1 MKRRRT
7 LIYEISILVFRHMK
21 IKFGIWA
28 IIGALGLLPLLGQ
41 ADNSTVAITMSMH
54 KPFYTPTHAFVKA
67 HQSIQWI
74 NQSHELHTIT
84 HDGCR
89 RGSRCAFE
97 SGPVPP
103 GQSFSLTVLP
113 SGRYSYHCS
122 IHPFMKGVIVVQ
134 ERKRHQDLPVDL

>member
-7 LIYEISILVFRHMK
+7 LIYEMSLSVLSHMK
-21 IKFGIWA
+21 IRFGIWA
-28 IIGALGLLPLLGQ
+28 IIGASGLLPLLGQ
-41 ADNSTVAITMSMH
+41 ADNATFAISMSMH
-54 KPFYTPTHAFVKA
+54 EPFYTPMRAIVKA
-67 HQSIQWI
+67 NQSIQWI

-103 GQSFSLTVLP
+103 GRSFRLTALP

-122 IHPFMKGVIVVQ
+122 IHPFMQGEIVVQ
-134 ERKRHQDLPVDL
+134 ERKRQQDLPVDL